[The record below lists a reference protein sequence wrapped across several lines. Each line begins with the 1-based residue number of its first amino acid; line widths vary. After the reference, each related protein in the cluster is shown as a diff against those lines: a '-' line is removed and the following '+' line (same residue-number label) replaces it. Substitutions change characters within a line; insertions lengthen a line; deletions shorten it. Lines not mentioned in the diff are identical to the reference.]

1 MSDTPRSG
9 HVLASRALTN
19 KRHNR
24 SIALASTM
32 LIVAALLLV
41 ACGSSSGSSSSHGTT
56 TSSRTTVSR
65 WGVVG
70 NKGAITQLQLDRPTA
85 IAGIRGKVVQIAT
98 SNSDGYALTS
108 TGAVYGWGVNSY
120 GELGDGQKTPYETR
134 AVHVEFP
141 SGVTIKSLAN
151 PMPFDAGL
159 AIDSSGHAWGWGLNG
174 LDDLCLSGLIN
185 ARPEQLPL
193 TDVTLA
199 TGARTHALFDS
210 KGALLACG
218 SGDAGELG
226 NGSTASSST
235 PTPVVGFPAGG
246 KVIALTSSWEGS
258 GALLA
263 NGDYYDWG
271 YNAAGQLGNGT
282 AADSAVP
289 VKVDLPG
296 PVRQVFQGGQT
307 VEHHRQQPVA
317 LLGGEGAVHAHRRH
331 QLHQVR
337 AVDVASGGTGILG
350 PTQHALAGV
359 PDPVSRRRLE
369 VGVLL
374 ERLVQ
379 LVQERALGPSVVHV
393 GAQPR
398 FQGGPRLEVGQ
409 APLGRADQYVDV
421 VAVDGLDDVDPLGEV
436 AVQRSDAHPG
446 LLGDGLHR
454 GAAALVGEHLAG
466 RHDEVVV
473 VAPGIRPHGPAGP
486 FLVDA
491 RFELATHGPGTPPLK
506 NVLAKRRHPP
516 YTNRRKLPLS
526 PQDTSGKAVVN
537 GLNTQIQQ
545 VPSGWRR
552 HPSVVLAVIL
562 TAQLMVVLDA
572 TIVNVAL
579 PHIQRSLHFS
589 NSSLSWVLNAYVLTF
604 GGLLLLG
611 ARSGDLLGRRRT
623 FMAGIA
629 LFSLSSLAGGFAT
642 TSCHAVGRPRP
653 AGGGRRPGRAG
664 RAGPAHDLLPRGGGE
679 GEGDRPVHDRL
690 GGGRCLGPG
699 GRRPAHR
706 VGVLALGD
714 VRQRPDRAGRALR
727 RRAVLVETARRHGRF
742 DLTGAITSTA
752 G

>member
-24 SIALASTM
+24 SIALASMM

-296 PVRQVFQGGQT
+296 PVRQVFQGGSGPKNGQT
-307 VEHHRQQPVA
+307 VTILRDGDTWAWGDNDRGQLGIGTVTSSDVPV
-317 LLGGEGAVHAHRRH
+317 R
-331 QLHQVR
+331 
-337 AVDVASGGTGILG
+337 
-350 PTQHALAGV
+350 
-359 PDPVSRRRLE
+359 
-369 VGVLL
+369 
-374 ERLVQ
+374 
-379 LVQERALGPSVVHV
+379 VHV
-393 GAQPR
+393 PKGVT
-398 FQGGPRLEVGQ
+398 F
-409 APLGRADQYVDV
+409 
-421 VAVDGLDDVDPLGEV
+421 VAV
-436 AVQRSDAHPG
+436 
-446 LLGDGLHR
+446 
-454 GAAALVGEHLAG
+454 
-466 RHDEVVV
+466 
-473 VAPGIRPHGPAGP
+473 
-486 FLVDA
+486 
-491 RFELATHGPGTPPLK
+491 
-506 NVLAKRRHPP
+506 
-516 YTNRRKLPLS
+516 
-526 PQDTSGKAVVN
+526 
-537 GLNTQIQQ
+537 
-545 VPSGWRR
+545 
-552 HPSVVLAVIL
+552 
-562 TAQLMVVLDA
+562 
-572 TIVNVAL
+572 
-579 PHIQRSLHFS
+579 
-589 NSSLSWVLNAYVLTF
+589 SS
-604 GGLLLLG
+604 
-611 ARSGDLLGRRRT
+611 
-623 FMAGIA
+623 
-629 LFSLSSLAGGFAT
+629 GGFASYGIDQT
-642 TSCHAVGRPRP
+642 GRLWAWGDNRSGQLGTGLIPQSATLPVDVRIHLSQVSSTAQNV
-653 AGGGRRPGRAG
+653 AGTG
-664 RAGPAHDLLPRGGGE
+664 GPARTEDLGL
-679 GEGDRPVHDRL
+679 
-690 GGGRCLGPG
+690 
-699 GRRPAHR
+699 
-706 VGVLALGD
+706 
-714 VRQRPDRAGRALR
+714 
-727 RRAVLVETARRHGRF
+727 
-742 DLTGAITSTA
+742 
-752 G
+752 